1 MVKIV
6 RVLMLVLA
14 VVSSPAFLSGCS
26 ANQDRQT
33 VRPIEPRPPAQT
45 RVAVPTDEE
54 RPWYENA
61 GEVAVIVVGAIV
73 LIGGIA
79 LPIILLSN

>member
-6 RVLMLVLA
+6 HVLMLVLA
-14 VVSSPAFLSGCS
+14 LVSSPAFLGGCS
-26 ANQDRQT
+26 SQDHQV
-33 VRPIEPRPPAQT
+33 VRPIEPHAPAQT
-45 RVAVPTDEE
+45 RVAVPVEDE

-61 GEVAVIVVGAIV
+61 GEVAVIVVGAVV

-79 LPIILLSN
+79 LPIILLSK